1 MARASWTCRLGWLI
15 GLALLAGC
23 QGPISGGYA
32 SVALPGVD
40 REGALEAAAAALR
53 GHGFRIAQAD
63 ADLWQ
68 IRTHPLEATSRGG
81 TDRLHEAVVRL
92 PSRVRRITTVYIQ
105 KSRSG
110 CQALCQ
116 VQLQRLDTTQRD
128 VFARQREFADVPSE
142 TPIDRGEGMTTDQT
156 ATWTD
161 LRRDRSTERQILQAI
176 RARVTRT
183 SATQAGEP

>member
-1 MARASWTCRLGWLI
+1 MSRARCMCRLGWLI
-15 GLALLAGC
+15 ALAALAGC

-32 SVALPGVD
+32 SVPLPEVD
-40 REGALEAAAAALR
+40 REEAFEAAAAALR

-68 IRTHPLEATSRGG
+68 IQTHPLEATSRGG
-81 TDRLHEAVVRL
+81 TDRLHEAAVRL
-92 PSRVRRITTVYIQ
+92 PSRIRRIVTVYIQ

-110 CQALCQ
+110 CQAHCR
-116 VQLQRLDTTQRD
+116 VQLQRLDTTQRH
-128 VFARQREFADVPSE
+128 VFARQREFGDVPSE

-161 LRRDRSTERQILQAI
+161 LRRDRSMEREILQAI
-176 RARVTRT
+176 RARPTRT
-183 SATQAGEP
+183 PATQANEP

>member
-1 MARASWTCRLGWLI
+1 MARISWTCRLSWLI

-40 REGALEAAAAALR
+40 REGAFDAAAAALR

-63 ADLWQ
+63 PDLWQ
-68 IRTHPLEATSRGG
+68 IQTHPLESVSRGG
-81 TDRLHEAVVRL
+81 TDRLHEAVVSL
-92 PSRVRRITTVYIQ
+92 PSRVRRIATVHIQ

-128 VFARQREFADVPSE
+128 VFARQREFADVPSD
-142 TPIDRGEGMTTDQT
+142 TPIERGEGMTTDQT

-176 RARVTRT
+176 RARIGL
-183 SATQAGEP
+183 SPATQAGRP

>member
-15 GLALLAGC
+15 GLVLLAGC

-40 REGALEAAAAALR
+40 REGVFEAAAGALR

-68 IRTHPLEATSRGG
+68 IQTHPLESMSHGG
-81 TDRLHEAVVRL
+81 ADRLHEAVVRL
-92 PSRVRRITTVYIQ
+92 PSRVRRIATVYIQ

-183 SATQAGEP
+183 PATQAGEP